1 MKEVLFPKVFAAR
14 EQCREHGGVGGM
26 PLWSNPSLGSPR
38 DPWVVSD
45 AFGRVRDKSD
55 ASSNNQASSSAQHN
69 HLLDSAEI
77 KEDASGGGEGQSISH
92 DPMAKPE
99 SAEAA
104 EAMECGKNVFVRG
117 KPGPLSSQGVD
128 DFSIQGDNSQEN
140 RVEEEAAER
149 LSITAVDGRDL
160 PESSTRE
167 NQEGHPSG
175 SFGLLVAREDISE
188 HLHLKETVMEV
199 RDVLNVILVALVSSS
214 FDRLLSVGG
223 IRRSWTR
230 RNKVLSHSTC

>member
-55 ASSNNQASSSAQHN
+55 SSSNNQGPSSVQHN

-77 KEDASGGGEGQSISH
+77 KEDASGGSEGQAISH
-92 DPMAKPE
+92 DTAKPE

-128 DFSIQGDNSQEN
+128 DFSIHGDNGQEN
-140 RVEEEAAER
+140 RVEEEATER
-149 LSITAVDGRDL
+149 LSITATVGRDV
-160 PESSTRE
+160 PESSTRDD
-167 NQEGHPSG
+167 QEGHPSG

-199 RDVLNVILVALVSSS
+199 RDVLNVKLTPQHSEAKLFFRSS
-214 FDRLLSVGG
+214 DAC
-223 IRRSWTR
+223 RRHQTFLDS
-230 RNKVLSHSTC
+230 KE